1 MKNLKLE
8 LSAAT
13 FALTPER
20 ALIVLPAVG
29 GVVAALLLIGAA
41 LIPLSAQIKAQKQK
55 FRDYQIQD
63 SALPDMS
70 RDRVQQLQRRDQAL
84 AQEERLL
91 SLVSDVTQLDTLLMS
106 LSSLASES
114 RIHILSVEP
123 QNTQDG
129 DKKAASA
136 ATSQKST
143 KSDPRFVMLTYLMVA
158 QGSFPSLLEFLRRV
172 ETLNTAVL
180 ISDLEIKAVA
190 DSDSTAQKSV
200 QPQLK
205 FRLTAYQRKP
215 SKSD

>member
-29 GVVAALLLIGAA
+29 GVVAAVLLIGAA
-41 LIPLSAQIKAQKQK
+41 LIPLRAQIEAQKQK
-55 FRDYQIQD
+55 LRDYQMQD

-114 RIHILSVEP
+114 RIQILSVEP

-143 KSDPRFVMLTYLMVA
+143 KLDPRFVTLTYMMVA

-180 ISDLEIKAVA
+180 VSDLEIKAAA

-200 QPQLK
+200 QPELK

>member
-1 MKNLKLE
+1 MKDLKLE

-29 GVVAALLLIGAA
+29 GVVAAVLLIGAA
-41 LIPLSAQIKAQKQK
+41 LIPLRAEIKAQEQK
-55 FRDYQIQD
+55 LRDYQMQD
-63 SALPDMS
+63 SALPDLS

-106 LSSLASES
+106 LSSLAAES
-114 RIHILSVEP
+114 RVQILSVEP

-129 DKKAASA
+129 DKKGASA

-143 KSDPRFVMLTYLMVA
+143 KLDPRFVTLTYLMVT

-180 ISDLEIKAVA
+180 ISDLEIKATA
-190 DSDSTAQKSV
+190 ESDSTAQKSV
-200 QPQLK
+200 QPELK